1 MALIPQSSGPHWFYR
16 LVTHFIDGVLQI
28 PQPGSTPERFA
39 LLATRVASQR
49 DREAFAELFDYFAPR
64 LTSYLIRLNLE
75 RGQAEEL
82 AQEVLLALWQKA
94 HLFDASKSSLSTW
107 LFRVARNR
115 RIDLKRRDRSA
126 LLDPEDPVFQPEAPE
141 PADTGMDARQ
151 RDARIRLAMENLPV
165 EQRDLIV
172 LAFFNG
178 LSHSEIA
185 ERVDLP
191 LGTVKSRIRLA
202 FARLRKAI
210 EMDAK
215 VDVD

>member
-1 MALIPQSSGPHWFYR
+1 MKWNRPHSVCDLHKF
-16 LVTHFIDGVLQI
+16 LLGAVDISQVVF
-28 PQPGSTPERFA
+28 TPEIFA
-39 LLATRVASQR
+39 QFASDVAIKH
-49 DREAFAELFDYFAPR
+49 DRAAFATLYDYFVPR
-64 LTSYLIRLNLE
+64 LTSYLLRLNLE
-75 RGQAEEL
+75 RGQADEL
-82 AQEVLLALWQKA
+82 VQEVMLVLWQKA

-126 LLDPEDPVFQPEAPE
+126 LLDPYDPVFQPEAQQA
-141 PADTGMDARQ
+141 ADSAMDERVRSARV
-151 RDARIRLAMENLPV
+151 RAAMADLPQ
-165 EQRDLIV
+165 EQRELII

-185 ERVDLP
+185 AKTEQP

-210 EMDAK
+210 DEDGQ
-215 VDVD
+215 VDLD

>member
-1 MALIPQSSGPHWFYR
+1 VVFTSEL
-16 LVTHFIDGVLQI
+16 
-28 PQPGSTPERFA
+28 FA
-39 LLATRVASQR
+39 QLAHAVATNR
-49 DREAFAELFDYFAPR
+49 DRAAFAELYDYFAPR
-64 LTSYLIRLNLE
+64 LTSYLLRLNLE
-75 RGQAEEL
+75 RSQAEEL
-82 AQEVLLALWQKA
+82 AQEVMLVLWQKA

-126 LLDPEDPVFQPEAPE
+126 LLDPHDPVFQPEAPQA
-141 PADTGMDARQ
+141 ADSSIDERVRQ
-151 RDARIRLAMENLPV
+151 QRVRLAMADLPS
-165 EQRDLIV
+165 EQRELII

-185 ERVDLP
+185 AQMDQP

-210 EMDAK
+210 DEDAQI
-215 VDVD
+215 DTD

>member
-1 MALIPQSSGPHWFYR
+1 
-16 LVTHFIDGVLQI
+16 
-28 PQPGSTPERFA
+28 
-39 LLATRVASQR
+39 LLATQVASNQ
-49 DREAFAELFDYFAPR
+49 DRAAFGELYDYFAPR

-75 RGQAEEL
+75 RGPAEEL
-82 AQEVLLALWQKA
+82 TQEVMLVLWQKA
-94 HLFDASKSSLSTW
+94 HLFDAAKSSLSTW

-141 PADTGMDARQ
+141 AADTGMDARQ
-151 RDARIRLAMENLPV
+151 RDTRIRLAMAELPD
-165 EQRDLIV
+165 EQRELIV

-185 ERVDLP
+185 ERAALP

-210 EMDAK
+210 EVDEK
-215 VDVD
+215 IDVD